1 MDRETKQIADT
12 ILDQLGGRTFVL
24 LTGAKDFSVG
34 KNKDGN
40 VYLGFKIGSGPK
52 NVRAIAITYVY
63 GRDTY
68 DVDFFKAG
76 AKISKLG
83 GNLAETHTDIY
94 ADMLVD
100 LFENETGL
108 YTHF

>member
-1 MDRETKQIADT
+1 MDRETKQIAQT
-12 ILDQLGGRTFVL
+12 ILDQLGGRMFAL

-34 KNKDGN
+34 KNEDGN

-52 NVRAIAITYVY
+52 NVRAVAITYVY

-68 DVDFFKAG
+68 DVDFFKLSAG
-76 AKISKLG
+76 SLS
-83 GNLAETHTDIY
+83 ETHTDIY